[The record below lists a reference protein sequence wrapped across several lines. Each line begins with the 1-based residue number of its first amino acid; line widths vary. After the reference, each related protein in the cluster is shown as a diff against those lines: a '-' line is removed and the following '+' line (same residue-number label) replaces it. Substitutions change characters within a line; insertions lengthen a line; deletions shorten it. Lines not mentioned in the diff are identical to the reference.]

1 MARFIALICLLFL
14 VASCG
19 QIGTISGGPKDEI
32 APQIT
37 SSNLKD
43 KQLNF
48 SEKVIEFTFDEY
60 VELTKAA
67 EQIVLVP
74 ADSKLQSKLTKKTL
88 SISFEDSLQKNT
100 TYTLYLNAAVKDATE
115 GNDSL
120 MKFTFST
127 GKVIDSLSLYVRI
140 FDAFSKEW
148 KSKVTVGLYPNFEDE
163 RPQYFTQSQTN
174 GIAHF
179 EALRPGNYFVKAFTD
194 LNQDLHIQASET
206 QGFNWDAINLVS
218 TMSDTLLLPISLPV
232 QEDKVKNAR
241 LIPPGI
247 IGVHVPANVDR
258 TNIQLNGQT
267 RDINQVIGR
276 GEDSILVSIGDVKE
290 IDLQFIIA
298 EDTILLRNT
307 PKQQAA
313 KIAVQ
318 FIEKEGMQDRFFLSY
333 SDFIEWIDTSKIK
346 LRNMDDSSL
355 VTYEVDFLANE
366 LEIQPKKFAKNY
378 QLSIADGA
386 ILGKTKNVSSKFQ
399 REIAWKQDRDF
410 GDLTIQLSDT
420 LSAGIIH
427 VIQKNQV
434 IRTVLFNET
443 AKISLPD
450 LLPGEYT
457 FKVIIDSNNN
467 GRWDPISPNLKTLA
481 EEVLLFNTAV
491 KIRANW
497 EVEVNFDLNTNQ
509 P

>member
-1 MARFIALICLLFL
+1 MARFLALICFLSL

-37 SSNLKD
+37 SSKLTD

-60 VELTKAA
+60 IELNKAA

-74 ADSKLQSKLTKKTL
+74 ADSKLQSKLVKKTL

-127 GKVIDSLSLYVRI
+127 GKVIDSLSLYVRV

-163 RPQYFTQSQTN
+163 SPRYFTQSQMN

-179 EALRPGNYFVKAFTD
+179 EALRPGSYFVKAFTD
-194 LNQDLHIQASET
+194 KNQDLHIQASES
-206 QGFNWDAINLVS
+206 QGYNWDAITLDSKV
-218 TMSDTLLLPISLPV
+218 SDTLLLPISLPV
-232 QEDKVKNAR
+232 QEDKVQNAR
-241 LIPPGI
+241 FIPPGI
-247 IGVHVPANVDR
+247 IGVHVPANLDR
-258 TNIQLNGQT
+258 TNIQLNGQA
-267 RDINQVIGR
+267 RDINQSIGR
-276 GEDSILVSIGDVKE
+276 GEDSLLVSIGEVKD
-290 IDLQFIIA
+290 IDLQLIIA

-313 KIAVQ
+313 KIAIQ
-318 FIEKEGMQDRFFLSY
+318 FIEKEGMQDRFFLSC
-333 SDFIEWIDTSKIK
+333 SDFIQWLDTSKMK
-346 LRNMDDSSL
+346 LRNMEDSSL
-355 VTYEVDFLANE
+355 VAFEVDFLANE
-366 LEIQPKKFAKNY
+366 FEIRPNKYAKNY
-378 QLSIADGA
+378 QFSMAEGA
-386 ILGKTKNVSSKFQ
+386 VLGKTENVSGKFQ
-399 REIAWKQDRDF
+399 KEISWKQDRDF
-410 GDLTIQLSDT
+410 GDLTVQLTDT
-420 LSAGIIH
+420 VSAGIIH

-434 IRTVLFNET
+434 IRSVLFNET
-443 AKISLPD
+443 DKISLPN

-457 FKVIIDSNNN
+457 FKVIFDRNKN
-467 GRWDPISPNLKTLA
+467 GKWDPISPNLKTLA
-481 EEVLLFNTAV
+481 EEVLLFNTPV